1 LPTSISWRDIIT
13 HTNTSLSTLLGDL
26 QMKFVKGLAYTG
38 TLSGLLLATLAPFLA
53 NAQSSTTN
61 VGQSITPQAAS
72 QAVNEYWSAAR
83 LQSAKP
89 ADVSVKGGPKAAV
102 SVQSLSQPGVPAS
115 APGGAPGQAVTN
127 AAPINQAAKPQPVD
141 LKYPFPYTRGF
152 VSYDKYTQY
161 PHKTIGK
168 IFFTKVSDGKDYVCS
183 GSAVNSTNKR
193 LIVTAGHCVSDG
205 KGNFH
210 KNVIFVPA
218 YNPNNSSS
226 SQREPY
232 GRWSSCYLTTR
243 SAWHSKGDF
252 GQDIGMIKACDKGT
266 SKLHDKIGYLG
277 YKANVSRN
285 QTWNAFGYPQAAP
298 FDGKKLTYCKAAYAT
313 SDTQFSPDT
322 IGIGCDMTGGSSGGP
337 WILNYTPGQSG
348 SFNYINGLN
357 SYKYDSQPKAM
368 YSPYFGNEFLDLRKF
383 AIDKGA

>member
-1 LPTSISWRDIIT
+1 
-13 HTNTSLSTLLGDL
+13 
-26 QMKFVKGLAYTG
+26 
-38 TLSGLLLATLAPFLA
+38 
-53 NAQSSTTN
+53 
-61 VGQSITPQAAS
+61 
-72 QAVNEYWSAAR
+72 
-83 LQSAKP
+83 
-89 ADVSVKGGPKAAV
+89 
-102 SVQSLSQPGVPAS
+102 
-115 APGGAPGQAVTN
+115 
-127 AAPINQAAKPQPVD
+127 
-141 LKYPFPYTRGF
+141 
-152 VSYDKYTQY
+152 
-161 PHKTIGK
+161 
-168 IFFTKVSDGKDYVCS
+168 
-183 GSAVNSTNKR
+183 
-193 LIVTAGHCVSDG
+193 
-205 KGNFH
+205 
-210 KNVIFVPA
+210 
-218 YNPNNSSS
+218 
-226 SQREPY
+226 
-232 GRWSSCYLTTR
+232 
-243 SAWHSKGDF
+243 
-252 GQDIGMIKACDKGT
+252 MIKACDKGT